1 MAQSVI
7 IIGNGFDLNL
17 GLPTSY
23 QDFMSSSFFTDNLNI
38 GNSLFDYLSEK
49 NNIQS
54 WIDIE
59 TELVTYSGDL
69 NEGSSFFKE
78 YSLLCESL
86 KSYLKTLDFDVI
98 NHESIAYEFLVNTF
112 DKDTIILNFNYTNTV
127 QYILTNNKFSK
138 KLISQNVKHIHGSV
152 KDNNII
158 FGIDDKAS
166 INPND
171 TFLYKSTSKHYN
183 GREVRL
189 ALNDF
194 EKLVVFGHSLG
205 ESDHMYLKQAFFRLS
220 TTKSLEKDVTLYY
233 HTENGKF
240 QLYKQLHNLTYSGV
254 SELKDNINFHEFD
267 TALNNTYKSL
277 KRTENSWFLLL
288 RRLF

>member
-23 QDFMSSSFFTDNLNI
+23 QDFMSSSFFTDNLNS

-59 TELVTYSGDL
+59 TELATYSDNL
-69 NEGSSFFKE
+69 NEGSPFFKE

-86 KSYLKTLDFDVI
+86 KSYLNTLDFDEI
-98 NHESIAYEFLVNTF
+98 NHESVAYEFLVNTF

-138 KLISQNVKHIHGSV
+138 KLISKNVKHIHGSV

-158 FGIDDKAS
+158 FGIDDNS
-166 INPND
+166 RINPND
-171 TFLYKSTSKHYN
+171 TFLYKSTSKYYN

-194 EKLVVFGHSLG
+194 EKLAVFGHSLG
-205 ESDHMYLKQAFFRLS
+205 ESDHMYLKTAFFRLS
-220 TTKSLEKDVTLYY
+220 QNNSLEKDITMYY

-240 QLYKQLHNLTYSGV
+240 QLYKQLHKLTHSGV
-254 SELKDNINFHEFD
+254 SGLKDNVNFHEFD
-267 TALNNTYKSL
+267 TASNNANKSL
-277 KRTENSWFLLL
+277 KRTNNSWFLLL

>member
-78 YSLLCESL
+78 YSLLCKSL

-189 ALNDF
+189 DWNDF

>member
-277 KRTENSWFLLL
+277 KRTKNSWFLLL